1 MYRAWQGMYRAWN
14 VWGGTSFVNP
24 EPPGSQIGRKV
35 IIWTVWCQI
44 ERDQHRRG
52 LNYGSTGCTG
62 GSECFLGEKRPNL
75 DKIMRNDET
84 TACKCAETQVL
95 GKRGITREPL
105 MIVLQFLLHNKA
117 GTQEITS

>member
-1 MYRAWQGMYRAWN
+1 LRERPPN
-14 VWGGTSFVNP
+14 VDLEMDRSKAYDGVSCENAGTNIQ
-24 EPPGSQIGRKV
+24 PPGSQIGRKV

-44 ERDQHRRG
+44 ETDQHRRG

-84 TACKCAETQVL
+84 TACKCAETQVW
-95 GKRGITREPL
+95 GKG
-105 MIVLQFLLHNKA
+105 V
-117 GTQEITS
+117 